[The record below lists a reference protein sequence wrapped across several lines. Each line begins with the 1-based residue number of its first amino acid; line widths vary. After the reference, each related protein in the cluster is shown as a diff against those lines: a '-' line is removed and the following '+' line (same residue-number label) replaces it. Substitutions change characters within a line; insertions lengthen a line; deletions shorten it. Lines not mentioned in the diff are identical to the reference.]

1 MAWFVLI
8 ASGMLEAVW
17 AGALSAS
24 RGFTRWQP
32 VLLFL
37 VSVTLSMTGL
47 AWAMTSL
54 PTGTAYAV
62 WVGIGAVL
70 TVVYSMATG
79 EEPVSL
85 LKALFLVMIVGG
97 VIGLKLAH

>member
-32 VLLFL
+32 AVLFL

-62 WVGIGAVL
+62 WVGIGASLAVL
-70 TVVYSMATG
+70 WGFVTGQERATVARVLLLVLLIGSVAG
-79 EEPVSL
+79 
-85 LKALFLVMIVGG
+85 LKAVS
-97 VIGLKLAH
+97 

>member
-62 WVGIGAVL
+62 WVGIGASLAVL
-70 TVVYSMATG
+70 WGFVTGQERATVARVLLLVLLIGSVAG
-79 EEPVSL
+79 
-85 LKALFLVMIVGG
+85 LKAVS
-97 VIGLKLAH
+97 